1 MVNEIQDRDEKHQNL
16 EEKLE
21 YVDNE
26 ICSLGKQLQESN
38 MMNAKLKDEIEC
50 ARARDRI
57 VHELEEKLNAK
68 NDVTS

>member
-26 ICSLGKQLQESN
+26 ICSLGK
-38 MMNAKLKDEIEC
+38 
-50 ARARDRI
+50 
-57 VHELEEKLNAK
+57 
-68 NDVTS
+68 